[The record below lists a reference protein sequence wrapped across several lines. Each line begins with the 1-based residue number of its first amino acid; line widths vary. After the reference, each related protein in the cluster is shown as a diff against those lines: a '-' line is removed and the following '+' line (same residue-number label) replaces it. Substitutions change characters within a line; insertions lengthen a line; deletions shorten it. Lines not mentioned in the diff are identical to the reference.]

1 MLLQRWEIDC
11 GRLNKSWRVA
21 SDKSY
26 MVAGTNPHLP
36 SSEQTEEAPTAFPP
50 WIQNK
55 ISITNTRVGRCLVCC
70 RLHLVK
76 QIGVKTARPE
86 IETSPLFTQG
96 GVGIQVGGL
105 ATGWASFRNE
115 IQNMYI
121 RNLNCFDKS
130 IKNFEI
136 LFSINHCF
144 KCGDGTRCQKTTP
157 DFVEEETRPVISC
170 FGFWRLPNEG
180 TFAF

>member
-36 SSEQTEEAPTAFPP
+36 SSEQTEEAPTTAFPP

-76 QIGVKTARPE
+76 QIGDKNSSAWNWNLASVYSRGCWH
-86 IETSPLFTQG
+86 LG
-96 GVGIQVGGL
+96 GWPGNWLSFIQEQRILGIWIV
-105 ATGWASFRNE
+105 
-115 IQNMYI
+115 
-121 RNLNCFDKS
+121 
-130 IKNFEI
+130 
-136 LFSINHCF
+136 SINPSRILKSFLASLNVLNVGMEQDAKKRH
-144 KCGDGTRCQKTTP
+144 R
-157 DFVEEETRPVISC
+157 IL
-170 FGFWRLPNEG
+170 WRRKQDQ
-180 TFAF
+180 

>member
-76 QIGVKTARPE
+76 QIGDKNSSAWNWNLASVYSRGCWH
-86 IETSPLFTQG
+86 LG
-96 GVGIQVGGL
+96 GWPGHWLSFIQEQNILGIWIV
-105 ATGWASFRNE
+105 
-115 IQNMYI
+115 
-121 RNLNCFDKS
+121 S
-130 IKNFEI
+130 INPSQNFEI
-136 LFSINHCF
+136 LFSITQGL